1 MAQQLYF
8 SRDSKMF
15 VEFGGVDTATTR
27 TVGALWEVPILD
39 GFSFSQ
45 ATNSSEITLAEME
58 STGGTSRR
66 GRRLFNDSL
75 APVEWSFST
84 YMRPFKSAGGG
95 NANDADSAAEVH
107 SVEEAFWALMACADT
122 YTANSF
128 TRIANPVAG
137 PVVTPG
143 TGSETITFAESNR
156 SVMPTCTL
164 YFFINT
170 AADNPV
176 VYKITNAAVNEAG
189 IDFDVDGIATIN
201 WSGFGKEITDF
212 SGSVHRD
219 ATLPIHTD
227 TTADST
233 VMAKGD
239 IWIDSDNDDA
249 FHLMS
254 NVTSSNEA
262 SVQAIDEGT
271 SATNNFI
278 RNRLT
283 QLAIIADDTNTFPG
297 ASSDGVY
304 TLTLTGGNITITNN
318 ITYLVPEELG
328 LVNKPIENITGARSV
343 SGSFTCYLAYED
355 TGGNNGTSTDFF
367 NDLTTSTSLEQVV
380 NKFDLI
386 FKVGGSTTDNS
397 VPAVQFHLD
406 KAHIE
411 IPSHSI
417 EDVISLETTF
427 HGLGES
433 IGDTDEV
440 AITYYGPTPA

>member
-8 SRDSKMF
+8 SRDSKLF
-15 VEFGGVDTATTR
+15 IEWSGTT
-27 TVGALWEVPILD
+27 GLWEVPILD

-58 STGGTSRR
+58 STTGSSRR

-95 NANDADSAAEVH
+95 AAGNADNAAEVH
-107 SVEEAFWALMACADT
+107 SVEEVLWALMAASDT
-122 YTANSF
+122 YSSYQF
-128 TRIANPVAG
+128 TRAANAVSG

-156 SVMPTCTL
+156 SVLPTATL
-164 YFFINT
+164 YFFVNT
-170 AADNPV
+170 AEANPV
-176 VYKITNAAVNEAG
+176 VYKLTNGAVNEAS

-201 WSGFGKEITDF
+201 WSGFAKEITDF
-212 SGSVHRD
+212 SGSVIRQ
-219 ATLPIHTD
+219 AAQPNNGETTID
-227 TTADST
+227 TTA
-233 VMAKGD
+233 VAVGD

-249 FHLMS
+249 FHIMT
-254 NVTSSNEA
+254 NIGAGTEA
-262 SVQAIDEGT
+262 DVQAIDEGT

-283 QLAIIADDTNTFPG
+283 QLAITADDTTTFPG
-297 ASSDGVY
+297 ASSNGIY
-304 TLTLTGGNITITNN
+304 TLTLTGGIITITNN
-318 ITYLVPEELG
+318 LTYLVPEELG

-343 SGSFTCYLAYED
+343 SGNFTCYLAYED
-355 TGGNNGTSTDFF
+355 TGNNGTSTDFF
-367 NDLTTSTSLEQVV
+367 NDLTTTGSLEQVV

-386 FKVGGSTTDNS
+386 FKVGGSAADNS
-397 VPAVQFHLD
+397 VPEVQFHLD

-417 EDVISLETTF
+417 EDVISLETSF
-427 HGLGES
+427 HGLGDS

-440 AITYYGPTPA
+440 AITYYGPVPT

>member
-8 SRDSKMF
+8 SRDSKLF
-15 VEFGGVDTATTR
+15 IEWSGTA
-27 TVGALWEVPILD
+27 GLWEVPILD

-58 STGGTSRR
+58 STTASSRR

-95 NANDADSAAEVH
+95 VAGNADNAAEVH
-107 SVEEAFWALMACADT
+107 SVEEVLWALMAASDT
-122 YTANSF
+122 YSSYQFTRTANS
-128 TRIANPVAG
+128 AAG
-137 PVVTPG
+137 GAVVTPG
-143 TGSETITFAESNR
+143 TASEAITFAESNR
-156 SVMPTCTL
+156 SVLPTATL
-164 YFFINT
+164 YFFVNT
-170 AADNPV
+170 AEAHPV
-176 VYKITNAAVNEAG
+176 VYKLTNGAVNEASM
-189 IDFDVDGIATIN
+189 DFDVDGIATIN
-201 WSGFGKEITDF
+201 WSGFAKEITDF
-212 SGSVHRD
+212 SGSVIRKD
-219 ATLPIHTD
+219 AQPDNGETTID
-227 TTADST
+227 TTA
-233 VMAKGD
+233 VAVGD
-239 IWIDSDNDDA
+239 IWIESDNDDA
-249 FHLMS
+249 FHIMT
-254 NVTSSNEA
+254 NVGAGTEA
-262 SVQAIDEGT
+262 DVQAIDEGT

-283 QLAIIADDTNTFPG
+283 QLAITADDTTTFPG
-297 ASSDGVY
+297 ASNDGVY

-318 ITYLVPEELG
+318 LTYLVPEELG

-343 SGSFTCYLAYED
+343 SGNFTCYLAFED
-355 TGGNNGTSTDFF
+355 SGGNNGTSTDFF
-367 NDLTTSTSLEQVV
+367 NDLTTTGSLEQIV
-380 NKFDLI
+380 NAFDLI
-386 FKVGGSTTDNS
+386 FKVGGSAADSS
-397 VPAVQFHLD
+397 VPEVHFHLD

-417 EDVISLETTF
+417 EDVISLETSF